1 MGYMEKLYSIYTVQK
16 WQKNINVKHMQQI
29 GYMENLI
36 IAEIE
41 NLI

>member
-16 WQKNINVKHMQQI
+16 WQKKINKHMQQI